1 MIVLNYYPFSEVRVR
16 REAEALLEAG
26 HSVDV
31 ICRRHS
37 SEPKFETTGALTVH
51 RLTVGDK
58 SWGVLSQLMEYLT
71 FTFLAFL
78 KVTALHLKHRFDV
91 VEAHNLPDFLVF
103 AAIIPRLTGSRVLL
117 NIHDLMPEFYCSRF
131 KRPMTSL
138 PARLLMIMEW
148 LSCSFAQHVITVT
161 DLWRE
166 TLIKRGVP
174 TAKCFVVMNL
184 ADPVYFRRG
193 NSASESS
200 SQPLSVEPDT
210 FRLIYHGT
218 IAHRY
223 GVDLLLLA
231 LQRVKKEIPN
241 VSLRIHGRG
250 EYVEAIR
257 QMIQELG
264 LAGNVQFTTDFLAPD
279 ALSELIQSADVGVV
293 PYRSDIF
300 TDGILP
306 TKLLEYVAL
315 GVPAIAARTQVIS
328 HYFGEDSVEFF
339 RPGDVDDLTMRI
351 LALSQDPERRRLLA
365 FKSARF
371 NDRYSWV
378 LQKSNYVRLVEAGS
392 EMSALSA

>member
-37 SEPKFETTGALTVH
+37 SEPKRETTGALTVH
-51 RLTVGDK
+51 RLTVGEK
-58 SWGVLSQLMEYLT
+58 SWGVFSQLVEYLS
-71 FTFLAFL
+71 FTLLAFFR
-78 KVTALHLKHRFDV
+78 VTALHLKDRFDV

-103 AAIIPRLTGSRVLL
+103 SAIVPRLTGSRVFL

-131 KRPMTSL
+131 KRSMNSL
-138 PARLLMIMEW
+138 PARILKVMEY
-148 LSCSFAQHVITVT
+148 LSCGFAHHVITVT

-166 TLIKRGVP
+166 TLIQRGVP
-174 TAKCFVVMNL
+174 AAKCFVVMNL
-184 ADPVYFRRG
+184 ADPAYFRRG
-193 NSASESS
+193 KPAAAGSKPASSEA
-200 SQPLSVEPDT
+200 DA

-223 GVDLLLLA
+223 GVDLLLQA
-231 LQRVKKEIPN
+231 LQNVKKEIPN

-250 EYVEAIR
+250 EYVGTIR
-257 QMIQELG
+257 TMIDDLG
-264 LAGNVQFTTDFLAPD
+264 LSGNVQLTTEFLAPD
-279 ALSELIQSADVGVV
+279 ELSDLLQSAQVGIV

-315 GVPAIAARTQVIS
+315 GVPAIAARTQVIT
-328 HYFGEDSVEFF
+328 HYFGEDSVEYFQ
-339 RPGDVDDLTMRI
+339 PGDVKDLSMRI
-351 LALSQDPERRRLLA
+351 LALSRDPERRKLLA
-365 FKSARF
+365 SKSARF
-371 NDRYSWV
+371 NDRYSWGA
-378 LQKSNYVRLVEAGS
+378 QKANYVRLVEAGS
-392 EMSALSA
+392 EMRVATA